1 MGAPEIQDYQFKHMV
16 IDGEPYTRDLIILPD
31 RIVENWWRKNGHQ
44 LDIEDLGEVL
54 AAGPK
59 VLVVGTGAYGLVK
72 VPRETRQA
80 VEAAGIQLRAAR
92 TGKAW
97 RLYNELREQQPTA
110 GAFHLAC

>member
-16 IDGEPYTRDLIILPD
+16 VDGAQYTRDLILLPD
-31 RIVENWWRKNGHQ
+31 RVVENWWRKNGHR
-44 LDIEDLGEVL
+44 LGIEDLREVL
-54 AAGPK
+54 DAGPK

-72 VPRETRQA
+72 VPRETRRA

>member
-1 MGAPEIQDYQFKHMV
+1 MGSPEIQDYQFKHMV
-16 IDGEPYTRDLIILPD
+16 VDGDEYTRDLILLPD
-31 RIVENWWRKNGHQ
+31 RVVENWWRKNGHR
-44 LDIEDLGEVL
+44 LGIEDLSEVL
-54 AAGPK
+54 ESRPE

-72 VPRETRQA
+72 VPQETRRA

-97 RLYNELREQQPTA
+97 RLYNELREQRPTA